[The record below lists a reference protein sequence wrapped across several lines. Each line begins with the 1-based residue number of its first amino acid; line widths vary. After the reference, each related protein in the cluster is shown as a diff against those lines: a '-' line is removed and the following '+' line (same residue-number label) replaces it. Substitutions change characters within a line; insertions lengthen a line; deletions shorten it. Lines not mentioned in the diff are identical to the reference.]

1 MWPRSGPTSTRI
13 ASFNPTVVSSCLVTS
28 KLVSDHGCFATSIE
42 SERGHHL
49 RMCEKYVTSSLQ
61 VTATTISDA
70 KVREGFLTNIP
81 EHREIVKAWA
91 ARQDAAK

>member
-1 MWPRSGPTSTRI
+1 
-13 ASFNPTVVSSCLVTS
+13 
-28 KLVSDHGCFATSIE
+28 
-42 SERGHHL
+42 
-49 RMCEKYVTSSLQ
+49 MCEKYVTSSLQ